1 MFSLFKVYKNM
12 YKNDDKIWK
21 KYKNEF
27 LQLIAKILYN
37 SGVSPYSIKENIEY
51 EQIVNSGISN
61 DIITNYINNDVM
73 DALENIIKILILKI
87 QLIKFQKIIK
97 N

>member
-12 YKNDDKIWK
+12 YKNIYKNDDKIWK

-37 SGVSPYSIKENIEY
+37 SGVSP
-51 EQIVNSGISN
+51 
-61 DIITNYINNDVM
+61 
-73 DALENIIKILILKI
+73 
-87 QLIKFQKIIK
+87 
-97 N
+97 